1 MNNHFESQ
9 PSIRVCFYA
18 RCFVLFFNSELLLE
32 YGQER
37 TPQSTLNTLG
47 VLFFLKGTGMSFMI
61 GWLTAKLNQS
71 GL

>member
-18 RCFVLFFNSELLLE
+18 RCFVFFNSELLLE

-37 TPQSTLNTLG
+37 TPQSTLNWLG
-47 VLFFLKGTGMSFMI
+47 VFLFLFFFS
-61 GWLTAKLNQS
+61 
-71 GL
+71 